1 MTANHQGPPTERLT
15 NKAFFR
21 TTPAVPPAVD
31 APFAPQLP
39 GGGVPGQPPQP
50 RPSQR
55 GPATIDWH
63 LVRGFRTTITAA
75 MAEATLHTEQDRKQ
89 FARNKIAEELRIHVA
104 AALRNQIG
112 AEPVS
117 DEGQWTDATERAYAE
132 AVFNSIFGFGRLQP
146 LMDDPDVENIEI
158 YGCDDV
164 KVVYGDGR
172 ILSAGPIA
180 TTDEELIE
188 DIRTIADR
196 GEGGQRAFTR
206 VHPEVDVSLDN
217 RYRLHATGF
226 GLTPRPVVTIRQ
238 HGYIDVDLDQLVKL
252 DMLEPGLAQFLTAA
266 VRAHRSIVVAGSQ
279 GAGKT
284 TFLRALANAIPVD
297 ERIGT
302 IESEYEL
309 LLHTLPHRHSRI
321 IPMQSRR
328 GGGQKEADGTNAG
341 DYTIDQLLTGSLR
354 QNLSRIIVG
363 EVRGAELWTMFQA
376 MTASSGSL
384 STIHAKGSREAI
396 HRMITLAALNGG
408 NTELAARTVAEN
420 IDLIVYVDKI
430 DNSWKN
436 EPIVR
441 HVSSVLELSQGENN
455 QVATTE
461 LFRPDANTGQARFV
475 SHPRFLPDLE
485 RAGYNPTQW
494 GWTL

>member
-1 MTANHQGPPTERLT
+1 MTANYQGPPRERLS
-15 NKAFFR
+15 NKVFFQ
-21 TTPAVPPAVD
+21 TTPAAPPPAD
-31 APFAPQLP
+31 APFTQN
-39 GGGVPGQPPQP
+39 GGGP
-50 RPSQR
+50 RPANPRHADR
-55 GPATIDWH
+55 GAGVIDWH
-63 LVRGFRTTITAA
+63 LVRGFRATITQA
-75 MAEATLHTEQDRKQ
+75 MTEATFQSEQDRKQ

-104 AALRNQIG
+104 ATFRNEIG
-112 AEPVS
+112 AETI
-117 DEGQWTDATERAYAE
+117 DNDLQWTDATERAYAE

-158 YGCDDV
+158 FGCDDV

-172 ILSAGPIA
+172 IVSAGPIA
-180 TTDEELIE
+180 ATDEELID

-196 GEGGQRAFTR
+196 GEGGQRAFTH

-226 GLTPRPVVTIRQ
+226 GLTPRPTVTIRQ
-238 HGYIDVDLDQLVKL
+238 HGYIDVDLDQMVKL
-252 DMLEPGLAQFLTAA
+252 DMLEPGLAEFLTAA

-284 TFLRALANAIPVD
+284 TLLRALANAIPVD

-321 IPMQSRR
+321 IPLQARQ
-328 GGGQKEADGTNAG
+328 GGGQKAADGTNAG
-341 DYTIDQLLTGSLR
+341 DVTIDQLLTGSFR

-363 EVRGAELWTMFQA
+363 EVRGAELWAMFQA

-396 HRMITLAALNGG
+396 HRMITLAAMNGG
-408 NTELAARTVAEN
+408 NTDLAARTVAEN

-436 EPIVR
+436 QPIIR

-461 LFRPDANTGQARFV
+461 LFRPDPHTGRARFA
-475 SHPRFLPDLE
+475 SHPRFLRDLE
-485 RAGYNPTQW
+485 RAGYNPANW
-494 GWTL
+494 GWGQ